1 MKVLFVT
8 QSLEKGGAER
18 LVLDM
23 AHALSKQDKTIRVKV
38 VPLSP
43 LNEYKELSEGLDIE
57 VCNSKVE
64 LSITGKSCIDITDY
78 ERIVD
83 SFQPDIIHSHTYVAE
98 LVSREHIRPGI
109 AYFTHVHNDFPEFDP
124 LSFSTFLNKHR
135 LARYYERFR
144 IFGRYLQAN
153 NQFITISRS
162 IDQHLKGQLP
172 KKWFKNIYK
181 ILNGIDSERFKS
193 EINPLKE
200 GETIQLISV
209 GRFFLVKN
217 QIYLIKMIQS
227 LLSKNNELSFHLH
240 LIGDGPEKEKL
251 VDLVVSLELEKY
263 VTFHGIISDV
273 ENKLA
278 TSHIYVHAAISEP
291 FGLVI
296 AEALSASLPVIC
308 LNSGGPADIIDHEK
322 NGFLLPLE
330 TSPSDF
336 AEVILRLVEDPDRYH
351 SMAEQAQKRGA
362 QLDIQNSVTEILK
375 LYKEA
380 IRSKNSR

>member
-1 MKVLFVT
+1 MKILFVT
-8 QSLEKGGAER
+8 QSLGKGGAER

-23 AHALSKQDKTIRVKV
+23 AHALIKQDEMILVKI

-124 LSFSTFLNKHR
+124 LSFSTFFNKHR

-144 IFGRYLQAN
+144 IFGRYFQAN

-172 KKWFKNIYK
+172 KKWFKNIHK
-181 ILNGIDSERFKS
+181 ILNGIDYDKFSSPIKNTSNLISFNLVSIGRLVPIKNHYFLFEV
-193 EINPLKE
+193 LKE
-200 GETIQLISV
+200 L
-209 GRFFLVKN
+209 K
-217 QIYLIKMIQS
+217 K
-227 LLSKNNELSFHLH
+227 SKNDLIFQLH
-240 LIGDGPEKEKL
+240 IIGDGPEKRGLIEFKNKFFS
-251 VDLVVSLELEKY
+251 DDEII
-263 VTFHGIISDV
+263 FHGTVSDV
-273 ENKLA
+273 EKLLVKMHLCLH
-278 TSHIYVHAAISEP
+278 SSKSES
-291 FGLVI
+291 FGLAL
-296 AEALSASLPVIC
+296 AEALAASLPVIC